1 VGGGSVWVA
10 SSLGRSLI
18 RIGPESRKVEQA
30 IPLGSS
36 PKGVVVAAGS
46 VWVTTQ
52 AAG

>member
-1 VGGGSVWVA
+1 MGREQP
-10 SSLGRSLI
+10 GRSLI

-36 PKGVVVAAGS
+36 PKDVVVAAGS
-46 VWVTTQ
+46 VWVTSQ